1 MRAGYPVI
9 FFHRKE
15 TMQPFSIE
23 IQSQWSEWLETLN
36 KKKDTTIKF
45 RKWVSTF
52 QKYHNETSKHSA
64 LLLKIEFTTVTE
76 YLRDLEVISGCLKDL
91 NQKSI
96 TYLAAAVSDFF
107 LPEGQI
113 PEHKIPSSKDGLN
126 LKLQPVPKVLG
137 QIKSKWNPG
146 TVLIAFKLETDG
158 KVLEQKCS
166 EYMGQYGLDMIVGNE
181 LKSRRNNSVVFH
193 KGDKS
198 EDLKLLDPQYLEHM
212 SELIVTHVLTKLN
225 LPSAAMKEEE
235 EDRRKFETK
244 TDDAEKLEIYVSNI
258 EAKVTESQIAK
269 EFDEFGETTKVKLM
283 RAG

>member
-1 MRAGYPVI
+1 
-9 FFHRKE
+9 
-15 TMQPFSIE
+15 
-23 IQSQWSEWLETLN
+23 
-36 KKKDTTIKF
+36 
-45 RKWVSTF
+45 
-52 QKYHNETSKHSA
+52 
-64 LLLKIEFTTVTE
+64 
-76 YLRDLEVISGCLKDL
+76 
-91 NQKSI
+91 
-96 TYLAAAVSDFF
+96 
-107 LPEGQI
+107 
-113 PEHKIPSSKDGLN
+113 
-126 LKLQPVPKVLG
+126 
-137 QIKSKWNPG
+137 
-146 TVLIAFKLETDG
+146 
-158 KVLEQKCS
+158 
-166 EYMGQYGLDMIVGNE
+166 MGQYGLDMIVGNE

-225 LPSAAMKEEE
+225 LPSAAMEEEE